1 MKAKTRRKIEAQKR
15 AERIATMT
23 AEYVGQ
29 VKRYARKDGTD
40 HVVYRTSRGHIGAG
54 PVVDGALPVDS
65 ALPSDAAVVVAYVPA
80 KGRVQWKQEG

>member
-40 HVVYRTSRGHIGAG
+40 HVVYRTSSGHIGAM
-54 PVVDGALPVDS
+54 P
-65 ALPSDAAVVVAYVPA
+65 AACTEPIDQIVAFVPA

>member
-1 MKAKTRRKIEAQKR
+1 GTEMKTTTTGKDLQNESQDPAEKIEAQKR

-40 HVVYRTSRGHIGAG
+40 HVVYRTSSGHIGAM
-54 PVVDGALPVDS
+54 P
-65 ALPSDAAVVVAYVPA
+65 AACTEPIDQIVAFVP
-80 KGRVQWKQEG
+80 